1 MHVHIFKGKQSTWK
15 ENLREEKEQYEEIW
29 GVNQEKKK
37 KRRGSCISG
46 KRERN
51 NEKSN
56 QKVFLRLQETTIF

>member
-37 KRRGSCISG
+37 KR
-46 KRERN
+46 E
-51 NEKSN
+51 EEV
-56 QKVFLRLQETTIF
+56 VFLAKGKEIMRNLIRKFF

>member
-37 KRRGSCISG
+37 KERRKLYFWQKG
-46 KRERN
+46 K
-51 NEKSN
+51 K
-56 QKVFLRLQETTIF
+56 

>member
-37 KRRGSCISG
+37 
-46 KRERN
+46 E
-51 NEKSN
+51 EEV
-56 QKVFLRLQETTIF
+56 VFLAKGKEIMRNLIRKFF

>member
-37 KRRGSCISG
+37 
-46 KRERN
+46 RE
-51 NEKSN
+51 EEV
-56 QKVFLRLQETTIF
+56 VFLAKGKEIMRNLIRKFF

>member
-37 KRRGSCISG
+37 ERRKLYFWQKG
-46 KRERN
+46 K
-51 NEKSN
+51 K
-56 QKVFLRLQETTIF
+56 